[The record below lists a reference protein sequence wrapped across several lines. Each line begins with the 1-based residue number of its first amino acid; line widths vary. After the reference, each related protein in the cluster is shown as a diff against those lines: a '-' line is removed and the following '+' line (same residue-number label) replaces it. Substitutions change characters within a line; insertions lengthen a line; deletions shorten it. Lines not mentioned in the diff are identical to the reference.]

1 MDLPGYQGNRLSF
14 GERRSR
20 PRIHVPFP
28 AKIRGVD
35 AEEKEF
41 EVETALDN
49 LSGNSLYLRMMK
61 LVKKG
66 TKLTVIFS
74 LSLAAGNASVPQVK
88 VNGTVTRV
96 EQKPGGVSGVVVTFS
111 RAQFL

>member
-1 MDLPGYQGNRLSF
+1 
-14 GERRSR
+14 
-20 PRIHVPFP
+20 
-28 AKIRGVD
+28 
-35 AEEKEF
+35 
-41 EVETALDN
+41 
-49 LSGNSLYLRMMK
+49 

>member
-1 MDLPGYQGNRLSF
+1 MDLPGYKGNQLSF
-14 GERRSR
+14 GERRIR

-28 AKIRGVD
+28 AKIRGID
-35 AEEKEF
+35 TDDKEF

-49 LSGNSLYLRMMK
+49 LSGNSLYLRIMK
-61 LVKKG
+61 LVEEG

-74 LSLAAGNASVPQVK
+74 LSLAAGNAPVPQVK